1 MKSTEF
7 PKKKSQSAFIKAA
20 EAVLIAKL
28 IKLIAAKPE
37 ELSQYDQR
45 SPALMFAK
53 AIKKT
58 IGAVGGDK
66 VGKAYLAFNTIKAL
80 KLDMKP
86 VMKECEQ
93 GHEDMPDASKA
104 VLALLDESI
113 IDPKDSDLIPLINE
127 SQGSSKYRVLHAA
140 NRKTF
145 LKELLDE

>member
-7 PKKKSQSAFIKAA
+7 SKKKSQSAFVKAA

-28 IKLIAAKPE
+28 IKLISAKPE
-37 ELSQYDQR
+37 ELSKYDQR

-53 AIKKT
+53 AVKKT

-93 GHEDMPDASKA
+93 EHEDMPDAFKA
-104 VLALLDESI
+104 VLALLDESL